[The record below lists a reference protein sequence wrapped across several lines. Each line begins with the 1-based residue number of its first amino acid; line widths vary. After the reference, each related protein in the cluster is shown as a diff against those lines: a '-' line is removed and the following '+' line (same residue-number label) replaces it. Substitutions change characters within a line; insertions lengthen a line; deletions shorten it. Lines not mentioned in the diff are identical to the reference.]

1 MAKEAAPENPDIWT
15 DEDNE
20 IEFTIP
26 KRTPKKTPKKVPEP
40 TSDEAIFAVS
50 VRVGLPVGCQLKSPQ
65 NHKLL
70 QKLRILF
77 RNH

>member
-40 TSDEAIFAVS
+40 TSDDAIFAVS
-50 VRVGLPVGCQLKSPQ
+50 LTVELPVGTQLKSPQ

-70 QKLRILF
+70 
-77 RNH
+77 